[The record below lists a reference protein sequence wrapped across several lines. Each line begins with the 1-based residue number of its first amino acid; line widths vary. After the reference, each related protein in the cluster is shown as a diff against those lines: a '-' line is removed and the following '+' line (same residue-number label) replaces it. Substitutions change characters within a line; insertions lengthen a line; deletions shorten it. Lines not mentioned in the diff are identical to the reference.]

1 MSTAKFMTHR
11 TATNEMIQNDDLGR
25 MLEGAVIRDTPSMR
39 RGIPRTIRTADV
51 NADFQNE
58 EGLTSAKEWSASH

>member
-11 TATNEMIQNDDLGR
+11 IATNEMIQNDDLGR
-25 MLEGAVIRDTPSMR
+25 MWEGAVISDTPSMR
-39 RGIPRTIRTADV
+39 RRIPRTIRIVDV

-58 EGLTSAKEWSASH
+58 GLPGAKE